1 MPSQSITQLN
11 ALAENAVDAVDVL
24 PIVDISASET
34 KKVTAKDLFE
44 AGAALADSSSIDL
57 IKLNQASATKLA
69 TVAIA
74 DDAITAAKLANDSSI
89 NYGPTE
95 PAADNFEGRGHVNS
109 TTKYLKIYDGS
120 VYQQVIAPTAG
131 IEDLAVATGKIA
143 ANAVTTAKI
152 DANGLAA
159 AAIATDAVIT
169 AKIQALAVTEA
180 KLAAGSVTETK
191 IGAGA
196 VVAAKMAT
204 DAIATASIIALNV
217 TEAKIAAGAVTE
229 AKIGTGAVTETK
241 IGAGAVTVAKIAD
254 TQITYAK
261 LNLADGSV
269 PGVKLVDASVT
280 AAKLGTDS
288 VITAKINALA
298 VTEAKIAAGAVTE
311 TKIADDAITAAK
323 IATNA
328 VGALELANDAVDTA
342 SIVNSAVTEAKIGT
356 GAVTVTKIA
365 DTSITYAKL
374 NVADNVFP
382 GAKLVDGSVVVAKLA
397 TDSVS
402 TAKIVNDAV
411 TTAKIADDAITAD
424 QLATGSV
431 TADAIAADA
440 VTASEL
446 ADNAVDTTSI
456 VALAVTEAKIAAGAV
471 TEAKIGT
478 GAVNVTKI
486 ADTSITYAK
495 LNVADNVFPGAKLVD
510 TSVTAAKLG
519 TDSVSTAK
527 VIDLA
532 VTTGK
537 LAAGAVTTAKIAAG
551 AVTATEI
558 AADAVTTAK
567 VIDDAVTYAKI
578 QNVTATDKLLGRAT
592 AGAGNI
598 EEITL
603 TAAGRALLDD
613 ADAATQRTTLGLG
626 TIATQSAGAIA
637 VTGGTLSGLT
647 SIAAITA
654 TLTNATITA
663 GSVTGITDI
672 TVADGGTGASDAS
685 TARTNLG
692 VAIGTNVQAY
702 DAGLQSIAGLT
713 TSANELIYTTAADT
727 YTTTSLTSY
736 GRSLIDDADAATAR
750 STLGLGTL
758 ATQNGTFS
766 GTTSGTNTGDQ
777 TITLTGDVTGTGTG
791 SFATTIVSNAVT
803 TAKILNSNIT
813 TDKIANDA
821 VTAAKLADNSSATIS
836 GNAPTGSGDF
846 TGQQWINTNTGLAYA
861 WDGSAW
867 LQQAGVQSFVFTDTS
882 PLTFSSTV
890 NAAGLAT
897 ITTGLDTQTAATIFA
912 GPTTGSATAPTF
924 RTLIGTD
931 LPVATSSVNG
941 AMQPGT
947 GLTVTGGGVLNHTNS
962 ATAGTYTKVT
972 VDSQGHVSTGA
983 TLNAGDIP
991 SLDASKITTGTFNSA
1006 FLAANSVTATQ
1017 LADYGIAQV
1026 SESAPEP
1033 EFAGQWWIN
1042 PSDRSAY
1049 IWVGTVS
1056 PSPNGYWL
1064 LVGYGTPTQLN
1075 LRFGGTYN
1083 ATTNL
1088 IVSLNQYGTEAGLT
1102 VGQALTAPNPQNN
1115 GVYLIAT
1122 TAGTGTTPAPA
1133 VALAIGDWCLSQGTG
1148 ANWTKIGVVSG
1159 AAGTFSDYQVL
1170 CDGTYFAPDMTAV
1183 ADVRGALTLLWG
1195 RAQIATTVQIGV
1207 VLESTEVLV
1216 DNSTGAMSIG
1226 TVDDG
1231 TY

>member
-1 MPSQSITQLN
+1 MADQRITQLT
-11 ALAENAVDAVDVL
+11 ALAENAVAAIDVL

-57 IKLNQASATKLA
+57 IKLDQTSATKLA
-69 TVAIA
+69 TAAIA

-95 PAADNFEGRGHVNS
+95 PAADNFEGRGHVS
-109 TTKYLKIYDGS
+109 SSTKYLKIYDGS
-120 VYQQVIAPTAG
+120 VYQQVIAPTAV
-131 IEDLAVATGKIA
+131 IEDLAVTTGKLA
-143 ANAVTTAKI
+143 ANAVTTAKV
-152 DANGLAA
+152 DASGLAA

-229 AKIGTGAVTETK
+229 AK
-241 IGAGAVTVAKIAD
+241 
-254 TQITYAK
+254 
-261 LNLADGSV
+261 
-269 PGVKLVDASVT
+269 
-280 AAKLGTDS
+280 LGT
-288 VITAKINALA
+288 A
-298 VTEAKIAAGAVTE
+298 
-311 TKIADDAITAAK
+311 
-323 IATNA
+323 
-328 VGALELANDAVDTA
+328 
-342 SIVNSAVTEAKIGT
+342 
-356 GAVTVTKIA
+356 AVTVTKIA

-374 NVADNVFP
+374 NVADNVLP
-382 GAKLVDGSVVVAKLA
+382 GAKLVDA
-397 TDSVS
+397 
-402 TAKIVNDAV
+402 
-411 TTAKIADDAITAD
+411 
-424 QLATGSV
+424 
-431 TADAIAADA
+431 
-440 VTASEL
+440 
-446 ADNAVDTTSI
+446 
-456 VALAVTEAKIAAGAV
+456 
-471 TEAKIGT
+471 
-478 GAVNVTKI
+478 
-486 ADTSITYAK
+486 
-495 LNVADNVFPGAKLVD
+495 
-510 TSVTAAKLG
+510 SVTAAKLA

-537 LAAGAVTTAKIAAG
+537 LAANAVTTAKLAAG

-558 AADAVTTAK
+558 AANAVTTAK

-626 TIATQSAGAIA
+626 TIATQSAGAVAI
-637 VTGGTLSGLT
+637 TGGTLSGLT
-647 SIAAITA
+647 SIAATTA
-654 TLTNATITA
+654 TLTSAAITS

-736 GRSLIDDADAATAR
+736 GRSLIDDANAATAR
-750 STLGLGTL
+750 TTLGLGTL

-803 TAKILNSNIT
+803 TAKILDSNIT
-813 TDKIANDA
+813 TGKIANDA
-821 VTAAKLADNSSATIS
+821 VTAAKLADNSSTTIS

-846 TGQQWINTNTGLAYA
+846 TGQQWVNTTTGIAYV
-861 WDGSAW
+861 WDGAAW
-867 LQQAGVQSFVFTDTS
+867 LQQAGVQSFTFSDST
-882 PLTFSSTV
+882 PLTFSASV

-897 ITTGLDTQTAATIFA
+897 VTTGLDTQTAATIFA

-962 ATAGTYTKVT
+962 ATAGTFTKVT
-972 VDSQGHVSTGA
+972 IDAQGHVSTGA

>member
-1 MPSQSITQLN
+1 MADQRITQLT
-11 ALAENAVDAVDVL
+11 ALAENAVAAIDVL

-57 IKLNQASATKLA
+57 IKLNQSSATKLA
-69 TVAIA
+69 TAAIA

-95 PAADNFEGRGHVNS
+95 PAADNFEGRGHVSS
-109 TTKYLKIYDGS
+109 TTKYLKVYDGS

-131 IEDLAVATGKIA
+131 IEDLAVTTGKLA
-143 ANAVTTAKI
+143 ANAVTTAKV
-152 DANGLAA
+152 DASGLAA
-159 AAIATDAVIT
+159 AALATDSVTT
-169 AKIQALAVTEA
+169 AKIQ
-180 KLAAGSVTETK
+180 
-191 IGAGA
+191 
-196 VVAAKMAT
+196 
-204 DAIATASIIALNV
+204 
-217 TEAKIAAGAVTE
+217 
-229 AKIGTGAVTETK
+229 
-241 IGAGAVTVAKIAD
+241 
-254 TQITYAK
+254 
-261 LNLADGSV
+261 
-269 PGVKLVDASVT
+269 
-280 AAKLGTDS
+280 
-288 VITAKINALA
+288 ALA
-298 VTEAKIAAGAVTE
+298 VTEAKIAAGAVTVA
-311 TKIADDAITAAK
+311 KLGDDAI
-323 IATNA
+323 
-328 VGALELANDAVDTA
+328 
-342 SIVNSAVTEAKIGT
+342 
-356 GAVTVTKIA
+356 
-365 DTSITYAKL
+365 
-374 NVADNVFP
+374 
-382 GAKLVDGSVVVAKLA
+382 
-397 TDSVS
+397 
-402 TAKIVNDAV
+402 
-411 TTAKIADDAITAD
+411 
-424 QLATGSV
+424 
-431 TADAIAADA
+431 
-440 VTASEL
+440 
-446 ADNAVDTTSI
+446 
-456 VALAVTEAKIAAGAV
+456 
-471 TEAKIGT
+471 
-478 GAVNVTKI
+478 
-486 ADTSITYAK
+486 
-495 LNVADNVFPGAKLVD
+495 
-510 TSVTAAKLG
+510 
-519 TDSVSTAK
+519 
-527 VIDLA
+527 
-532 VTTGK
+532 
-537 LAAGAVTTAKIAAG
+537 
-551 AVTATEI
+551 
-558 AADAVTTAK
+558 TTAK
-567 VIDDAVTYAKI
+567 VINDAVTYAKI
-578 QNVTATDKLLGRAT
+578 QNVSATDKILGRAT
-592 AGAGNI
+592 AGAGDV
-598 EEITL
+598 EEITC

-626 TIATQSAGAIA
+626 TIATQSAGAVAI
-637 VTGGTLSGLT
+637 TGGTISGVSSLT
-647 SIAAITA
+647 ST
-654 TLTNATITA
+654 TSSLGNATITA

-672 TVADGGTGASDAS
+672 TVADGGTGASNAS

-702 DAGLQSIAGLT
+702 NAGLQSIAGLT
-713 TSANELIYTTAADT
+713 TSANQLIYTTAADT

-736 GRSLIDDADAATAR
+736 GRSLVDDADAATAR
-750 STLGLGTL
+750 TTLGLGTL

-791 SFATTIVSNAVT
+791 SFTTTIASNAVT
-803 TAKILNSNIT
+803 TAKILDSNIT
-813 TDKIANDA
+813 TGKIATDA
-821 VTAAKLADNSSATIS
+821 VTAAKLADNSSTIIS

-846 TGQQWINTNTGLAYA
+846 TGQQWVNTTTSIAYVWNGA
-861 WDGSAW
+861 AW
-867 LQQAGVQSFVFTDTS
+867 LQQAGVQSFTFSDST
-882 PLTFSSTV
+882 PLTFSASV

-897 ITTGLDTQTAATIFA
+897 VTTGLDTQTAATIFA
-912 GPTTGSATAPTF
+912 GPTTGSAAAPTF
-924 RTLIGTD
+924 RTLINTD
-931 LPVATSSVNG
+931 LPVATSSLNG
-941 AMQPGT
+941 ALRPGT
-947 GLTVTGGGVLNHTNS
+947 GLTVTGAGVLNHTNS
-962 ATAGTYTKVT
+962 ATAGTFTKVT
-972 VDSQGHVSTGA
+972 VDAQGHVSTGA

-1088 IVSLNQYGTEAGLT
+1088 VVSLNQYGTEAGLT

-1170 CDGTYFAPDMTAV
+1170 CDGTYFAPDMTGV

>member
-1 MPSQSITQLN
+1 MADQRITQLT
-11 ALAENAVDAVDVL
+11 ALAENAVAAIDVL

-57 IKLNQASATKLA
+57 IKLDQTSATKLA
-69 TVAIA
+69 TAAIA

-95 PAADNFEGRGHVNS
+95 PAADNFEGRGHVSS

-131 IEDLAVATGKIA
+131 IEDLAVTTGKLA
-143 ANAVTTAKI
+143 ANAVTTAKV
-152 DANGLAA
+152 DASGLAA
-159 AAIATDAVIT
+159 AALATDSVIT

-180 KLAAGSVTETK
+180 KIAAG
-191 IGAGA
+191 A
-196 VVAAKMAT
+196 
-204 DAIATASIIALNV
+204 V
-217 TEAKIAAGAVTE
+217 TEAKIGDDAVTAAKLADNAVATASIVALAVTEAKIGASAVTE

-269 PGVKLVDASVT
+269 PGAKLVDASVT

-311 TKIADDAITAAK
+311 AKIADDAITAAK

-402 TAKIVNDAV
+402 TAK
-411 TTAKIADDAITAD
+411 
-424 QLATGSV
+424 
-431 TADAIAADA
+431 
-440 VTASEL
+440 
-446 ADNAVDTTSI
+446 
-456 VALAVTEAKIAAGAV
+456 
-471 TEAKIGT
+471 
-478 GAVNVTKI
+478 
-486 ADTSITYAK
+486 
-495 LNVADNVFPGAKLVD
+495 
-510 TSVTAAKLG
+510 
-519 TDSVSTAK
+519 

-537 LAAGAVTTAKIAAG
+537 LAAGAVTTAKLAAG

-626 TIATQSAGAIA
+626 TIATQSAGAVAI
-637 VTGGTLSGLT
+637 TGGTLSGLT
-647 SIAAITA
+647 SISATTA
-654 TLTNATITA
+654 TLTSAAITS

-713 TSANELIYTTAADT
+713 TSANQLIYTTAADT

-791 SFATTIVSNAVT
+791 SFAATIASNAVT
-803 TAKILNSNIT
+803 TAKILDSNIT
-813 TDKIANDA
+813 TGKIANDA
-821 VTAAKLADNSSATIS
+821 VTAAKLADNSSTTIS

-846 TGQQWINTNTGLAYA
+846 TGQQWVNTNTGIAYV

-867 LQQAGVQSFVFTDTS
+867 LQQAGVQSFTFSDGT
-882 PLTFSSTV
+882 PLTFSASV

-912 GPTTGSATAPTF
+912 GPTTGSAAAPTF
-924 RTLIGTD
+924 RALVAGD
-931 LPVATSSVNG
+931 LPLAAAGVNG

-947 GLTVTGGGVLNHTNS
+947 GLTVTGGGVLNHTNA
-962 ATAGTYTKVT
+962 ATAGTFTKVT
-972 VDSQGHVSTGA
+972 IDAQGHVSTGA
-983 TLNAGDIP
+983 TLNAADVP

-1088 IVSLNQYGTEAGLT
+1088 VVSLNQYGTEAGLT
-1102 VGQALTAPNPQNN
+1102 VSQALTAPNPQNN

-1148 ANWTKIGVVSG
+1148 ANWTKVGVVSG